1 MGLKN
6 LNSRWTDKDEDD
18 DIENSTMPQA
28 AKHEKLKGEE
38 GEKQRKVPQQKRPR
52 LREKGKGK
60 KKSKQSYN

>member
-1 MGLKN
+1 ME
-6 LNSRWTDKDEDD
+6 DKDEDD

-52 LREKGKGK
+52 LREKGKAK

>member
-28 AKHEKLKGEE
+28 AKQEKLKGEE

-52 LREKGKGK
+52 LREKGKAK
-60 KKSKQSYN
+60 KKIKAVL

>member
-1 MGLKN
+1 ME
-6 LNSRWTDKDEDD
+6 DKDEDD

-28 AKHEKLKGEE
+28 AKQEKLQGEE

-60 KKSKQSYN
+60 KSKQSYN